1 MSRDEVGR
9 LLDGVGTAHGKEV
22 EHFKVAVQH
31 VRRRSQ
37 RRFHDAARRAEDGAA
52 ARRGREGVVELFVGQ
67 LRKLDA
73 RGLDHARKFARRDRR
88 IDFAL
93 HFGAVA
99 LVLLRRAGDDG
110 DGIEI
115 LGTDVVFFAPVRLEE
130 RAEHL
135 LGRLAGREV
144 GDHLGILLLHEL
156 DPRGAAGGEHGHR
169 LARLDAVDELA
180 RLFHD
185 GQVRGHVHVEHFAGT
200 QTADRGDHLALN
212 VGADG
217 HIERLAQCRAD
228 GGRREEHD
236 LLCGIRERLPDLVDR
251 GALGERADGAG
262 DDALPA
268 AHAHRFK
275 EGHIERAADM
285 HVEAAPDGA
294 DRVDVLLSARRDA
307 AHAVDALVVVSHHVG
322 RGGIDGQDEVL
333 ALESVLVYAVAE
345 GELLKLAVVVS
356 LAGEALF
363 LVLGEE
369 QLQRHLSAFAA
380 LLGIRSDLHAL
391 GDGVHARGDE
401 TSRARCFH
409 DAHTAGADAGDVF
422 EVAQGRD
429 LDMCLSCRLQDS
441 RPLGDGDGNSV
452 NGQCNIFRHDL
463 HLSFSQLHRTCSS
476 AGTRRT

>member
-1 MSRDEVGR
+1 MRLVAVGEDEVIFVQHVDDGGAGGAAELVLVVAHIQRLGARLLEFGGVAHTVRERGLTAAVDAAARARHDLDEIVLLFARLDLFEERLGIFKPGSGGNAQGMSRDEVGR
-9 LLDGVGTAHGKEV
+9 LLDGVGTAYGKEV

-200 QTADRGDHLALN
+200 QAADRGDHLALN

-217 HIERLAQCRAD
+217 HIERLAQRRAD

-236 LLCGIRERLPDLVDR
+236 LLGRIRERLPDLVDR

-262 DDALPA
+262 DDALTA

-285 HVEAAPDGA
+285 HVEAAPDGT

-333 ALESVLVYAVAE
+333 ALESVLVHAVAE
-345 GELLKLAVVVS
+345 GELL
-356 LAGEALF
+356 
-363 LVLGEE
+363 
-369 QLQRHLSAFAA
+369 
-380 LLGIRSDLHAL
+380 
-391 GDGVHARGDE
+391 
-401 TSRARCFH
+401 
-409 DAHTAGADAGDVF
+409 
-422 EVAQGRD
+422 
-429 LDMCLSCRLQDS
+429 
-441 RPLGDGDGNSV
+441 
-452 NGQCNIFRHDL
+452 
-463 HLSFSQLHRTCSS
+463 
-476 AGTRRT
+476 